1 MDSGAGA
8 EKYLAATCIY
18 SITHSVGWS
27 KFARNVIEY
36 LR

>member
-8 EKYLAATCIY
+8 EKRRAATCIY
-18 SITHSVGWS
+18 SITHAVDRS